1 VPDDAN
7 TVDIGRAA
15 AEGAPASGAAR
26 SFLSLLVSSA
36 SGVSVVPIG
45 SAKTVSI
52 GRSATCD
59 VAIADDSVS
68 RKHAVLRVTP
78 ACTIEDLG
86 SRNGTMVQGRRIEPG
101 LATPVGPGAC
111 IELGSAT
118 VVLVRARPVTVDT
131 KPEAPSSDDAAPS
144 AGLVVRDPA
153 MLRLLAMLDVIA
165 PSELTVL
172 LQGETGVGKELFATE
187 VHTRSLRH
195 SGPFLTI
202 NCAALP
208 ESTLEAELFG
218 HEKGAF
224 TGAVAAKPGLFEAA
238 EGGTLFLDEIAELPR
253 SVQAKLLR
261 VVENREVLRMGSVKP
276 RVIDVRLVTAT
287 NRDLAALSEAGQF
300 RADLF
305 YRLNGVT
312 LTLPPLRQRRGDI
325 APLATHFL
333 ERACARQG
341 RPALRLSGDAA
352 SALEAHEWPG
362 NVRELRLAMERA
374 AVLCRDAELSA
385 VHLAL
390 PQKGQPA
397 AAAPTVA
404 RPAPSNLREQVES
417 FEKQRVIDALDRS
430 SGNQTRA
437 AKLLGVS
444 RGTLIAKIQA
454 YGIERPRKR

>member
-1 VPDDAN
+1 
-7 TVDIGRAA
+7 
-15 AEGAPASGAAR
+15 
-26 SFLSLLVSSA
+26 
-36 SGVSVVPIG
+36 
-45 SAKTVSI
+45 
-52 GRSATCD
+52 
-59 VAIADDSVS
+59 
-68 RKHAVLRVTP
+68 
-78 ACTIEDLG
+78 
-86 SRNGTMVQGRRIEPG
+86 
-101 LATPVGPGAC
+101 
-111 IELGSAT
+111 
-118 VVLVRARPVTVDT
+118 VTVDT
-131 KPEAPSSDDAAPS
+131 KPEAPSDDAAPS
-144 AGLVVRDPA
+144 TGLVVRDPA

-165 PSELTVL
+165 PSDLTVL

-187 VHTRSLRH
+187 VHTRSLRG

-287 NRDLAALSEAGQF
+287 NRDLAALSEADQF
-300 RADLF
+300 RSDLF

-312 LTLPPLRQRRGDI
+312 LTLPPLRQRKGDI
-325 APLATHFL
+325 VPLATHFL

-374 AVLCRDAELSA
+374 AVLCQNAELSA

-397 AAAPTVA
+397 PAASTVA
-404 RPAPSNLREQVES
+404 RAAPSNLREQVES

-430 SGNQTRA
+430 GGNQTRA